1 MANFLKLVWNEQI
14 KLFAKKSTWV
24 MVGMLF
30 ILVVGAGFLT
40 YFFSGDVVTKEY
52 GDNWREELTTENAK
66 YQEEMAADEFS
77 GMYYQYDIERNTYLL
92 ENNIPPAPY
101 DAWQFTFENTLFM
114 TLISLF
120 AIITAASIVSNEFK
134 WGTIK
139 LLLIR
144 PISRW
149 KILLSK
155 YVSVFIFVALLVGV
169 LFVSSML
176 VGTIFFGIN
185 GLSPSIVT
193 QSATG
198 FMEQNLPLGILQD
211 YGFGLVSVILMSSLA
226 FMVSTLFRSS
236 AMAIGLSIFL
246 LMAGGGIV
254 MFLSR
259 YEWAK
264 FVLFANTNLEQ
275 YVNGNTPMLEGMTLG
290 FSITVLI
297 VYLVIFIAVAFTTF
311 QKRDVA

>member
-24 MVGMLF
+24 MVGMLVV
-30 ILVVGAGFLT
+30 LVIGAGLLT
-40 YFFSGDVVTKEY
+40 YFFSGDVVNKEY
-52 GDNWREELTTENAK
+52 GDNWREELTAENEK
-66 YQEEMAADEFS
+66 YQAEMSEEEFG
-77 GMYYQYDIERNTYLL
+77 GMYYQLDVERNTYHL
-92 ENNIPPAPY
+92 EENIRPLSY
-101 DAWQFTFENTLFM
+101 DAWQFTFDNTLFM

-155 YVSVFIFVALLVGV
+155 YVSVFVFVALLVVV
-169 LFVSSML
+169 LLISSML
-176 VGTIFFGIN
+176 VGGILFGLN
-185 GLSPSIVT
+185 GLSPNMVMQT
-193 QSATG
+193 MNG
-198 FMEQNLPLGILQD
+198 FAEQNIPQAILRD
-211 YGFGLVSVILMSSLA
+211 YGFGLVSLIVMTTFA

-246 LMAGGGIV
+246 LMAGGAIV
-254 MFLSR
+254 GFLSR

-264 FVLFANTNLEQ
+264 FILFANTNLAQ
-275 YVNGNTPMLEGMTLG
+275 YFNGNTPMIEGMTLV
-290 FSITVLI
+290 FSVTVLI
-297 VYLVIFIAVAFTTF
+297 VYLVIFIAVAFGTF